1 MIVAILRR
9 ELTLA
14 ARGASGMGL
23 SLAFMALFVLLCGL
37 ATGGMQPDLGPGL
50 IWLAVTLSALLG
62 LDRLYQPDQ
71 ETGALAQMHMAG
83 ASGTQIAVGKA
94 LAHFFTGL
102 LPLIVAAPFL
112 SLLLG
117 MSGVSIAGT
126 VLSLLVGAPAIVAYT
141 SVTAALLAGQRGA
154 GVLAV
159 ILTAPL
165 LIPVLIFG
173 TEAATAFAE
182 GGLAAVQFR
191 ILAGLSFIA
200 LALGLPA
207 TVAALAANRGPA

>member
-1 MIVAILRR
+1 MMGAILKRD
-9 ELTLA
+9 LQLA
-14 ARGASGMGL
+14 ARGTSGTGL

-37 ATGGMQPDLGPGL
+37 ALGGSRPDLGPGL
-50 IWLAVTLSALLG
+50 LWLAATLSALLG

-71 ETGALAQMHMAG
+71 ETGALAQMHLSG
-83 ASGTQIAVGKA
+83 ASGLAIATAKNLSFA
-94 LAHFFTGL
+94 ITGL
-102 LPLIVAAPFL
+102 APLIIATPLLA
-112 SLLLG
+112 LLLG
-117 MSGVSIAGT
+117 MDGPAIIGT
-126 VLSLLVGAPAIVAYT
+126 ILSLIIGAPAITAYA
-141 SVTAALLAGQRGA
+141 SVTAAILAAQRGS

-173 TEAATAFAE
+173 TEAANTFASE
-182 GGLAAVQFR
+182 GIAAVQFR

-200 LALGLPA
+200 VALGTPA